1 MVGKTVYVFALAN
14 YQDEDSNDY
23 TVIYLAPKKYWE
35 AVGDL
40 QGYKE
45 ANEGE
50 LQRTLCYTC
59 GDDLASWD
67 VVHWYS
73 TKDEDAEDLEE
84 LLETIGM
91 EKSESLKEYADKEIQ
106 QFGDQYIAEL
116 Y

>member
-1 MVGKTVYVFALAN
+1 MGKTVYVFALAN
-14 YQDEDSNDY
+14 YQDSDGNDY
-23 TVIYLAPKKYWE
+23 TVIYIAPKVYWD

-45 ANEGE
+45 VSEGE
-50 LQRTLCYTC
+50 LQKTLTYAC

-84 LLETIGM
+84 LLEAIGF
-91 EKSESLKEYADKEIQ
+91 EKSDSLREYADNEIQ
-106 QFGDQYIAEL
+106 SFGDQYIAEL